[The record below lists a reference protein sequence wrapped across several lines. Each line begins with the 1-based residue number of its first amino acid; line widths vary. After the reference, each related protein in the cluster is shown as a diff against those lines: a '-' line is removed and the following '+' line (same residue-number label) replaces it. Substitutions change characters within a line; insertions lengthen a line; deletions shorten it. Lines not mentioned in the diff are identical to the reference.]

1 MQWIL
6 LVYAATSLVTLAA
19 YGLDKRAAI
28 RGRRRIP
35 ESTLHLLEL
44 IGGFPGGFAGQQLFR
59 HKRAKVRYLVV
70 FWAIVAIHAA
80 AWAAWAWLRWCQSL
94 NSE

>member
-6 LVYAATSLVTLAA
+6 LVYAVTSLVTLVA

-28 RGRRRIP
+28 KGRTRIP

-44 IGGFPGGFAGQQLFR
+44 IGGFPGGFVGQHLFR
-59 HKRAKVRYLVV
+59 HKRAKVRYMVV
-70 FWAIVAIHAA
+70 FWVIVVVHAA
-80 AWAAWAWLRWCQSL
+80 AWGTWAWFRWGR
-94 NSE
+94 